1 MLGRCQWCTS
11 IGNAILTSADLDYW
25 QDDWDGLHSSSGS
38 EGEELSDSEQPVS
51 ETGDDNGN
59 SNSPGK
65 PGFITAKAL
74 DCTAMLSITIE
85 LLKWDDSPAFNLV
98 DVTVEVSAA
107 SDDCLLHAMA
117 GEEPVRVRYEVIS
130 AGILPQLQNTHTSLI
145 F

>member
-1 MLGRCQWCTS
+1 
-11 IGNAILTSADLDYW
+11 
-25 QDDWDGLHSSSGS
+25 
-38 EGEELSDSEQPVS
+38 
-51 ETGDDNGN
+51 
-59 SNSPGK
+59 
-65 PGFITAKAL
+65 
-74 DCTAMLSITIE
+74 MLSITIE